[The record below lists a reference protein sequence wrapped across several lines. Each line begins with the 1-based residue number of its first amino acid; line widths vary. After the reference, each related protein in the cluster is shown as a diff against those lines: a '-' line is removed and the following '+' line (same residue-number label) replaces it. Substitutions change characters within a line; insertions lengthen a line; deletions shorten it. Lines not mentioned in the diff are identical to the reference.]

1 LSYIKRTGAALKSIL
16 KNPLP
21 FVGNLVRAAKTGFL
35 NFADHF
41 LEHLKAGLLDWLLGA
56 LPGVYIPKAFE
67 LGEIVKFV
75 FSVLGLSWQN
85 IRGKLVKV
93 VGETVVTAMETG
105 FDIVVT
111 LVKEGPAAAWDKVK
125 EELSKLQ
132 ETVIGGIID
141 FVVDTVVKKAIPKL
155 IAMFIPGAGFISAI
169 LSIYDTIMV
178 FVEKISKIIQVV
190 TAFLDSIV
198 AIAAGAIDAAAAKV
212 ESILANLLSLSISF
226 LAGFIGLG
234 KVADKIMGVIGK
246 VRAAVDKAIDAL
258 IAWIVKM
265 AKGLFG
271 KAKAALTRW
280 WDAKATVDIEG
291 TTHTLYFEGEGDEA
305 KPYIK
310 ASPGRRISEYLND
323 KWKRNGD
330 KDRDLAHD
338 LARQLEAPRPGGQE
352 EATYGPKR
360 VDWNNQLAAVLLKLG
375 GAEPAPPSVITYE
388 GTNEHG
394 GGKSVEAT
402 ILSKEHPKGS
412 RPGDD
417 APVWENLKDL
427 GLGLGKKLRSPWY
440 VQGHLLNHNLGGPGL
455 RHNLTPITQKANS
468 DHKNNVENELKDLVH
483 APKGAVIYYRVT
495 AKAPPPKGG
504 NPRLATLNA
513 TYSAVRGL
521 NQGIASDF
529 VRYAGASG
537 DFNPM
542 HHDDTI
548 ATQVGNPSVFGHGML
563 SMGLAA
569 RVVKDWFG
577 PEAVRVLKVR
587 FAKQVWPGDVLTC
600 VATVTGTHDENGE
613 TLVDLDLS
621 VTNQNGDRAI
631 TRRQCSSSAATTL
644 LRTTSFGSP

>member
-56 LPGVYIPKAFE
+56 LPGVYIPRAFE

-93 VGETVVTAMETG
+93 VGETVVNAMETG

-483 APKGAVIYYRVT
+483 APKGAVIYYKVT

-513 TYSAVRGL
+513 KAKASRSPDEESEIKALQALNNLSAGFMCEAYTLERNKTTGKWDKKTPIPSATKPIDNNIEEGGKTYG
-521 NQGIASDF
+521 
-529 VRYAGASG
+529 Y
-537 DFNPM
+537 
-542 HHDDTI
+542 
-548 ATQVGNPSVFGHGML
+548 HG
-563 SMGLAA
+563 
-569 RVVKDWFG
+569 
-577 PEAVRVLKVR
+577 
-587 FAKQVWPGDVLTC
+587 
-600 VATVTGTHDENGE
+600 
-613 TLVDLDLS
+613 
-621 VTNQNGDRAI
+621 
-631 TRRQCSSSAATTL
+631 
-644 LRTTSFGSP
+644 